1 MYVKQI
7 KVVVVVFSV
16 MCNTTYWPV
25 VGYFRGSVTQKFSR
39 KSDFTKES
47 AFAVAVYYGRPPVL
61 CPVVQNVL
69 SKTFGYFSLL
79 EPLINRFSF
88 CTKL

>member
-1 MYVKQI
+1 MKQI
-7 KVVVVVFSV
+7 KVVVVVSV
-16 MCNTTYWPV
+16 ICNTAQWPI
-25 VGYFRGSVTQKFSR
+25 VGYFRSSVTQKFIR

-47 AFAVAVYYGRPPVL
+47 AFAVAVCYARPPVL
-61 CPVVQNVL
+61 CPVVQNVH

-79 EPLINRFSF
+79 EPSINRFSF

>member
-7 KVVVVVFSV
+7 KVVVVVSV

-47 AFAVAVYYGRPPVL
+47 AFAVAV
-61 CPVVQNVL
+61 
-69 SKTFGYFSLL
+69 
-79 EPLINRFSF
+79 
-88 CTKL
+88 